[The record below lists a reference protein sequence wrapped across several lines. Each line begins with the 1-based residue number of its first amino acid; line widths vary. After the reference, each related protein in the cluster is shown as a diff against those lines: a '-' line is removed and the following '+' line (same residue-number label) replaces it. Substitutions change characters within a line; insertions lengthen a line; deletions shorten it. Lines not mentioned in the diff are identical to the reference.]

1 MKRSFSL
8 ILVALIGALLAT
20 DVGLLMKHYQ
30 TPEAFA
36 LLEKVSSI
44 HYLLLHKV
52 GYLFASI
59 KTLFSAL
66 LLIMWMRVLV
76 YPAKAIALMYATT
89 AYAVM
94 WLLIGALILT
104 GVVGVL
110 QYSAGMPVNVVDL
123 SLLVPTMPLRIRSW
137 YMLMMVGIPSLLLVL
152 PMLHNRSFA
161 SVDV

>member
-1 MKRSFSL
+1 M
-8 ILVALIGALLAT
+8 
-20 DVGLLMKHYQ
+20 
-30 TPEAFA
+30 
-36 LLEKVSSI
+36 
-44 HYLLLHKV
+44 
-52 GYLFASI
+52 
-59 KTLFSAL
+59 
-66 LLIMWMRVLV
+66 LV

-110 QYSAGMPVNVVDL
+110 QYSAGMPVNVVDS